1 MCSESIDLKIFP
13 KKKKRKNIEY
23 TKFAAQAIIMKIE
36 TG

>member
-1 MCSESIDLKIFP
+1 MCSESIDLKIFQ
-13 KKKKRKNIEY
+13 KRKNIEY